1 MAATATRAADALTY
15 DATTCTRDSP
25 PPALD
30 GEIRFD
36 ELARAA
42 AADDFGHIV
51 HKMPQGILRPRSA
64 NDVAATI
71 RWVAERGLHFAPQ
84 RQKHS
89 VFGRG
94 MTGDGLVGDMSHLR
108 TIHNVQGGQTVV
120 DAGATW
126 RQVLAA
132 TLPQGLAPPVPTEY
146 LGLSVGGT
154 LVVGGVGPVR
164 TGAGISGRPLTA

>member
-1 MAATATRAADALTY
+1 MRANRRTVLRSGMAATATRAADALTY
-15 DATTCTRDSP
+15 DASTARTRDSP

-64 NDVAATI
+64 SDVASTI

-84 RQKHS
+84 GQKRS
-89 VFGRG
+89 VFGRD
-94 MTGDGLVGDMSHLR
+94 MTRNSIVGDM
-108 TIHNVQGGQTVV
+108 
-120 DAGATW
+120 
-126 RQVLAA
+126 
-132 TLPQGLAPPVPTEY
+132 
-146 LGLSVGGT
+146 
-154 LVVGGVGPVR
+154 
-164 TGAGISGRPLTA
+164 